1 MTRNM
6 LRGAAWIAAAL
17 IAMAPGLSARQDG
30 QDPTRPVVEV
40 QDLVKQIR
48 ERGALLVERL
58 KEKSPQIAERLQKA
72 LLKINEETIREK
84 LDEILAELRKKN
96 PDNAAELASQV
107 AASRTFSPLDR
118 ASGSGSVY
126 LGTLLSSSL
135 TPGRCARAGIPSKT
149 RARPRAI
156 EPES

>member
-107 AASRTFSPLDR
+107 AASLEKILEILEDRVSKDQRDKEKAALEALKKELDK
-118 ASGSGSVY
+118 
-126 LGTLLSSSL
+126 
-135 TPGRCARAGIPSKT
+135 I
-149 RARPRAI
+149 I
-156 EPES
+156 EDQKK